1 MPSLKA
7 AVTYTSP
14 ELKNDAAQ
22 LAAKLGLEFTEPLYR
37 NNFSLLL
44 TLTPHF
50 LELSLPGDTAEVLHV
65 DFQSGAA
72 LHRYRHGGGRQQ
84 LLARAV
90 GLHRKKNLTICDI
103 SAGIGADAFVL
114 ASLGADVVMVER
126 SPIIAALLED
136 GWRRAQQT
144 EWIRLLSWRLICA
157 DSRDFLLSLTAG
169 QFPQIIYFDPMFP
182 ERKKSA
188 LVKKAMRLL
197 RKVVGEDNDAP
208 ELLALALKT
217 ARERVVVKRPR
228 LAPPIPGPAPSF
240 TLAGQSSRFDIY
252 LIP

>member
-1 MPSLKA
+1 M
-7 AVTYTSP
+7 
-14 ELKNDAAQ
+14 
-22 LAAKLGLEFTEPLYR
+22 
-37 NNFSLLL
+37 

-103 SAGIGADAFVL
+103 SAGLGTDAFVL

-144 EWIRLLSWRLICA
+144 EWIRSLSWRLVRA
-157 DSRDFLLSLTAG
+157 DSREFLLSLTAS

-208 ELLALALKT
+208 ELLVLALKT

-252 LIP
+252 LIPKVYPKRMRFRSFNAQ